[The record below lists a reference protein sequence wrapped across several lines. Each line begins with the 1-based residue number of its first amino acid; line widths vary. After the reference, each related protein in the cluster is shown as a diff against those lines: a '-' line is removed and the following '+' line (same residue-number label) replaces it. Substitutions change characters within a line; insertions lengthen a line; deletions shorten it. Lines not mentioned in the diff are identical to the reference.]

1 MWLFYLLIVLFI
13 IKTIH
18 DLAPPNM
25 MYPPRVPDPPPT
37 NKDDAVAKA
46 VAAILEKES
55 SQFHITLDT
64 MLESYASDIA
74 NPKDVVALSMQG
86 SGIHLMPM
94 FLTKEA
100 AEIFE
105 AKEKTNDF
113 DSAFFGADD
122 LMNQLGIADGDA
134 IVDATD
140 YIFYEDL
147 HEIDVSTNKGGA
159 TFIQPDIQP
168 YKFDAIKI
176 GEIVVAENDWYIENY
191 EYCLL
196 YHVSCSKG
204 LANFEYRYIEEE
216 LDKPRI
222 TDDLSYDSQNIYY
235 KGYQIHIEGFEW
247 EYADW
252 WNPIGYTLLPVE
264 KIKEITMGD
273 LF

>member
-1 MWLFYLLIVLFI
+1 MWLFYLLIAVFV
-13 IKTIH
+13 IKTIY
-18 DLAPPNM
+18 DLAPPNI
-25 MYPPRVPDPPPT
+25 MYTPRVPDPPPLK
-37 NKDDAVAKA
+37 NDEAVAKA
-46 VAAILEKES
+46 IQAIHAAES
-55 SQFHITLDT
+55 RQFHMTLDK
-64 MLESYASDIA
+64 MLESYAPDVSD
-74 NPKDVVALSMQG
+74 PKDVIALSMQG

-100 AEIFE
+100 AEIFQ
-105 AKEKTNDF
+105 AKEKADNF

-122 LMNQLGIADGDA
+122 LMEQLGIEDGDA

-159 TFIQPDIQP
+159 TFLQPNSEA
-168 YKFDAIKI
+168 YKFDEIKI
-176 GEIVVAENDWYIENY
+176 GQIVAAETDWYMENY

-204 LANFEYRYIEEE
+204 LANFEYRYTEEE
-216 LDKPRI
+216 LNEPRV
-222 TDDLSYDSQNIYY
+222 TDELTYDAQNIYY
-235 KGYQIHIEGFEW
+235 NGYNIHIEGFEW
-247 EYADW
+247 EYVDW

-273 LF
+273 LW